1 MEKENKLV
9 ATVYYEADNGKK
21 YSAKSEFSFKYSEG
35 DVTLSENEDGDTV
48 YFDGNNI
55 YTNSD
60 SVTLTLNDESK
71 IEDLTLDYIKV
82 IPHLTAKIR
91 LKCY

>member
-21 YSAKSEFSFKYSEG
+21 YSAKSEFSFNYAEG
-35 DVTLSENEDGDTV
+35 DVTLSENGNDNSV
-48 YFDGNNI
+48 YFDDNNNI

-71 IEDLTLDYIKV
+71 L
-82 IPHLTAKIR
+82 KI
-91 LKCY
+91 

>member
-1 MEKENKLV
+1 MSWKKENKLV

-71 IEDLTLDYIKV
+71 IEDLTLELYKGDSTPYSK
-82 IPHLTAKIR
+82 K
-91 LKCY
+91 